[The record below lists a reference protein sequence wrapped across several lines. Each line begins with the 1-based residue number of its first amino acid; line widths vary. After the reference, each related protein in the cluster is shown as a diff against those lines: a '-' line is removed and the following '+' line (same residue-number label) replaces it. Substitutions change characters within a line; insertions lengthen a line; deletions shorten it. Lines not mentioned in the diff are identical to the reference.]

1 MRKVIFPTRPL
12 QEVRSF
18 WEGYDKLRLA
28 MDDPVLLCRT
38 HVAGTSHLENLD
50 KVMEEIWTG
59 NWVNLIREPENKY
72 DCNAIRVESEN
83 GLKLGY
89 VPKKRAE
96 DLSAI
101 LNLGVKLYG
110 RLASLDYEASW
121 ARIELEI
128 YADGLSDDHI
138 RDAVKRK
145 GY

>member
-1 MRKVIFPTRPL
+1 MRKVIFPTHPL
-12 QEVRSF
+12 QEARSF

-38 HVAGTSHLENLD
+38 HVAGTSHLADLD
-50 KVMEEIWTG
+50 RVMEEIWTG

-89 VPKKRAE
+89 VPKKRSE
-96 DLSAI
+96 DLSAV
-101 LNLGVKLYG
+101 LDLGVQLYG
-110 RLASLDYEASW
+110 RIASLDYEANW

-128 YADGLSDDHI
+128 YASGLSDDHI